1 MGDGVTAVEPGDEVF
16 GSPFG
21 HGCGV
26 CRIACVPDGLL
37 AAKPAG
43 LSFEQAAAV
52 PLAGQ
57 TALQGLRDHAGVEP
71 GQRVLIV
78 GASGGV
84 GTFAVQVAKH
94 LGAEVTGVSSS
105 RNVSMVRSLGA
116 DHVIDYTQEDFT
128 RGTARYDAI
137 FQLAGTLS
145 PSECRR
151 ALTPKGSLILSSGE
165 SAGRCIG
172 PLGRAI
178 KALLLSPFV
187 GQRLASF
194 TMKPNAEDLHS

>member
-1 MGDGVTAVEPGDEVF
+1 M
-16 GSPFG
+16 
-21 HGCGV
+21 
-26 CRIACVPDGLL
+26 
-37 AAKPAG
+37 
-43 LSFEQAAAV
+43 

-94 LGAEVTGVSSS
+94 LGAEVTGVSST

-128 RGTARYDAI
+128 RGTGRYDAI

-151 ALTPKGSLILSSGE
+151 ALTPKGVLILSSGE
-165 SAGRCIG
+165 PAGRLFG
-172 PLGRAI
+172 PLGRVI
-178 KALLLSPFV
+178 KAQLMSPFV

-194 TMKPNAEDLHS
+194 TMNTQARRTFVPTGSEIIGEAGKLEPVHRQDLPAERGAGRDPVPGGGARPGKVIISV